1 MPVKTMTAMNA
12 IALFAQQNSVAAPHN
27 WALAWLI
34 ALGLLFLLVAF
45 SYGTRAGIIAR
56 ATTKEAIRQPLFFLL
71 FFLAVAVL
79 VLNTWM
85 PFFTFKD
92 DIKVL
97 KNCGVSTLLICGMLL
112 AIWTAGSSITNEI
125 DGKTAMTLLS
135 KPINRRQFI
144 VGKYIGIVQAVLWLL
159 VPLFVALSFLIAYK
173 VGYDQR
179 EGSAEVT
186 PWFQYHEVAGGSEI
200 PFLHSERISGISEVL
215 PGVVLAFFQIA
226 VLSAIAV
233 AIATRLPMVVNLV
246 TCFAVFVI
254 GNLTPK
260 LVAQSEQVIESEPV
274 IFVARLIATVLPS
287 LESFDLSAAID
298 VGNRVPPS
306 YLGIALLYGMAYITA
321 AILAAFILFE
331 DRDLA

>member
-1 MPVKTMTAMNA
+1 MTAMNA
-12 IALFAQQNSVAAPHN
+12 IALFAQQDSIGVPHN
-27 WALAWLI
+27 WTWAWLI

-56 ATTKEAIRQPLFFLL
+56 ATTKEAVRQPLFFLL
-71 FFLAVAVL
+71 LIIASFVL
-79 VLNTWM
+79 LLNTWM
-85 PFFTFKD
+85 PFFTLGD
-92 DIKVL
+92 DVKVL

-125 DGKTAMTLLS
+125 EGKTAMTLLS

-144 VGKYIGIVQAVLWLL
+144 VGKYIGILQAVIWLL
-159 VPLFVALSFLIAYK
+159 VPLFFIMSFLIFYK
-173 VGYDQR
+173 IGYDQK
-179 EGSAEVT
+179 ETSAAEIT
-186 PWFQYHEVAGGSEI
+186 PWFEYYEVAGGTEI
-200 PFLHSERISGISEVL
+200 PFLHPGRLSVISEVV

-246 TCFAVFVI
+246 VCFAVFVI

-260 LVAQSEQVIESEPV
+260 IVAQSEQVIQSEPV
-274 IFVARLIATVLPS
+274 TFVARLIATVLPS
-287 LESFDLSAAID
+287 LESFDVSAAFD
-298 VGNRVPPS
+298 TGNTVPPA
-306 YLGIALLYGMAYITA
+306 YLGIAFLYGLAYATA
-321 AILAAFILFE
+321 AILAAFIFFE

>member
-1 MPVKTMTAMNA
+1 MNA

>member
-1 MPVKTMTAMNA
+1 MNA

-200 PFLHSERISGISEVL
+200 PFLHPERISGISEVL

-306 YLGIALLYGMAYITA
+306 YLGIALLYGMAYATA